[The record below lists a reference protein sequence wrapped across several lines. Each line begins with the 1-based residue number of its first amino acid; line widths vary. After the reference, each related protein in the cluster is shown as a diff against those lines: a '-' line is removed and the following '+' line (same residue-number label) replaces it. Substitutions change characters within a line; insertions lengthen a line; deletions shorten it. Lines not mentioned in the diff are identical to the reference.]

1 MMRPMWGEEN
11 CYANCSVRSDN
22 RVLDTAL
29 SNWFPGYDSMLMLG
43 PPRVKKKQK

>member
-1 MMRPMWGEEN
+1 MRPMSGEEN

-29 SNWFPGYDSMLMLG
+29 SNWSQGYDARLMLG
-43 PPRVKKKQK
+43 TPRVKKKQK